1 MQTGFVAKI
10 TQRRNVVGGAGAAIA
25 SQGVVAASSLALQML
40 ALSRLGNQGLAI
52 FALLVPGIMVT
63 ATALHTGWIGDP
75 LVLLDRHDPSIRR
88 ALVRASAIS
97 VFASYAFGFVGALIF
112 TDVSVKTAAIFGAAQ
127 VVWLIEETGRR
138 LLMARLEFVKLL
150 VNDIAY
156 AVVAVGAII
165 ALMTMSTLTM
175 DWVLIAMLS
184 GSIASAVT
192 AVIQLPR
199 EELRLPSPGPAAWR
213 TLFDVSVWRS
223 GQLMMRP
230 FGMLLV
236 RWSVSYFV
244 SAEALGVMEA
254 GRLVIAP
261 ILTAAIG
268 IGGFT
273 LPFFTRRRDQGTV
286 SVPLIAAFTTLSAL
300 VAVLYIPVALA
311 ISGPFERISNSDPI
325 PLLLTASWSIYAVAY
340 AANVPVANAL
350 TALLYSKQ
358 VLVGRVIDSAFIV
371 VMSIVVVHLD
381 GVRYVPLVMTAGILV
396 GTALP
401 VLSLKRK
408 GIFDDPAHIAPA
420 ELAPAPSA
428 KLSPQAG

>member
-75 LVLLDRHDPSIRR
+75 LVLLDRHDPPIRR

-165 ALMTMSTLTM
+165 GL
-175 DWVLIAMLS
+175 
-184 GSIASAVT
+184 
-192 AVIQLPR
+192 
-199 EELRLPSPGPAAWR
+199 LRL
-213 TLFDVSVWRS
+213 D
-223 GQLMMRP
+223 
-230 FGMLLV
+230 
-236 RWSVSYFV
+236 
-244 SAEALGVMEA
+244 
-254 GRLVIAP
+254 RLE
-261 ILTAAIG
+261 
-268 IGGFT
+268 
-273 LPFFTRRRDQGTV
+273 
-286 SVPLIAAFTTLSAL
+286 
-300 VAVLYIPVALA
+300 VLY
-311 ISGPFERISNSDPI
+311 ERFYHCNEV
-325 PLLLTASWSIYAVAY
+325 W
-340 AANVPVANAL
+340 
-350 TALLYSKQ
+350 
-358 VLVGRVIDSAFIV
+358 
-371 VMSIVVVHLD
+371 
-381 GVRYVPLVMTAGILV
+381 
-396 GTALP
+396 
-401 VLSLKRK
+401 
-408 GIFDDPAHIAPA
+408 
-420 ELAPAPSA
+420 
-428 KLSPQAG
+428 